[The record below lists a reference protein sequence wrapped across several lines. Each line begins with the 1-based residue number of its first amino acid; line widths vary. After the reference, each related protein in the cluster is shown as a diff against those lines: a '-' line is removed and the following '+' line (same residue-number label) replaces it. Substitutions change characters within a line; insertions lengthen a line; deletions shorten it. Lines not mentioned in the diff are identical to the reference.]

1 MRYLKQS
8 NLWWPGARQREKWEL
23 FNEYKVSGMQD
34 EKVLPQLTISYCIF
48 RNLLKRQI
56 SCYVLFPSIKNKFN
70 KKVNSDLNTAKEF

>member
-1 MRYLKQS
+1 MV
-8 NLWWPGARQREKWEL
+8 ARAGGKGKGEEL
-23 FNEYKVSGMQD
+23 LFSGHRVSGMQD